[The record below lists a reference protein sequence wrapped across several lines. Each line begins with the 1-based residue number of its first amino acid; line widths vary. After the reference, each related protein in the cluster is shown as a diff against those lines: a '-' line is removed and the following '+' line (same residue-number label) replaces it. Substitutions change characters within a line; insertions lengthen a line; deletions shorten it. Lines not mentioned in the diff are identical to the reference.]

1 MSRIIYSDQ
10 ANRDIV
16 RLADFMQEIEP
27 SIKQRVILTILEGI
41 QILSDFPCIAKPAQ
55 DEKYKHLRELFIP
68 FGGSGYSVLYEYRQP
83 SDTVLIAAIR
93 HTRESGYKMQL
104 DWANIKLLC
113 SD

>member
-1 MSRIIYSDQ
+1 MPRIIFTDQ

-16 RLADFMQEIEP
+16 RLADFMQEVDP
-27 SIKQRVILTILEGI
+27 SLKKRLITTILDGI
-41 QILSDFPCIAKPAQ
+41 QILSDFPGIAKTAQ

-68 FGGSGYSVLYEYRQP
+68 FGGAGYSVLYEYRQP

-104 DWANIKLLC
+104 D
-113 SD
+113 